1 MNAWIQGLPQDKVE
15 RYIATH
21 GESLKERYH
30 TDDVYFAL
38 WIHHLNREVQRRV
51 GLHHDDLEDWD
62 FMGAYESDCN
72 PRVAA
77 EDMLDD
83 LGYDLAYSE

>member
-1 MNAWIQGLPQDKVE
+1 MNAWIRGLPQDKLE

-30 TDDVYFAL
+30 TDDVYFAV
-38 WIHHLNREVQRRV
+38 WIHHLNRAVQRRV

-62 FMGAYESDCN
+62 FWAAYDGDLTPKE
-72 PRVAA
+72 AA

-83 LGYDLAYSE
+83 LGYDIE